1 MMMMG
6 DSSLL
11 HDSRVGPFTPYTKDP
26 FRIIHIHASHHC
38 SLMGGGSVLH
48 LAAADSFLYT
58 LNRLSRLFFSFFFAT
73 FPFIFFL
80 FCCLFTLVVCTAQTE
95 QNKKGQ
101 TFINIQYLLLLSA
114 PPLPPFHCSCIGLRR
129 STCQQLV

>member
-1 MMMMG
+1 MMMG

-73 FPFIFFL
+73 FPFIL
-80 FCCLFTLVVCTAQTE
+80 FYFVV
-95 QNKKGQ
+95 
-101 TFINIQYLLLLSA
+101 FLLLLSVPLRLNKTKKA
-114 PPLPPFHCSCIGLRR
+114 KRLLIFNIFFCCLLLPSPPSIVR
-129 STCQQLV
+129 V